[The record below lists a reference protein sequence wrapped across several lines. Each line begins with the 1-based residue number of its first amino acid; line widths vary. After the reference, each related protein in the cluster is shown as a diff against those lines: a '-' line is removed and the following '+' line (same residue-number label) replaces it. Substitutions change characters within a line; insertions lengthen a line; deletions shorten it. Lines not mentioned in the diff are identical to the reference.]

1 MKGLIRHWKY
11 SQRYVRSYR
20 ELRIFAKV
28 WKVLFCVQ
36 LSDYFNDL
44 FATLWKLQ
52 KNVQLQER
60 SYLKLGEN
68 IYQQDKI
75 LNHCH
80 ICTRISKVVPSVLY
94 RWKKLPYLLVV
105 SNVTLCAS
113 CGISLN
119 VVRINKITCN
129 CMYKR
134 QKMAFEM
141 LISPF
146 FCDLLFLP
154 SYCRQ
159 R

>member
-1 MKGLIRHWKY
+1 MCNYQIILTIY
-11 SQRYVRSYR
+11 LQRYESCKKCATPR
-20 ELRIFAKV
+20 
-28 WKVLFCVQ
+28 KVLFEAGGKY
-36 LSDYFNDL
+36 LSTRQNSQSL
-44 FATLWKLQ
+44 
-52 KNVQLQER
+52 
-60 SYLKLGEN
+60 SY
-68 IYQQDKI
+68 
-75 LNHCH
+75 
-80 ICTRISKVVPSVLY
+80 ISKVVPSVLY